1 MIGSGITRR
10 FRATLAAVTV
20 AAAAIGLSGCSPE
33 QIEQRSDNASIQ
45 AQLDYVHAHWNSYN
59 EAEYGAL
66 PDSDCVN
73 FASQSLIARGWQMD
87 DDWWFDT
94 DADGDPEYADAWV
107 SSTLFERYL
116 RAHPE
121 RATELAATDLGALQL
136 GDLVQFDWDDSG
148 DEDHTGI
155 VTRIVGDGTDRQVYF
170 AGHTLDSHYRSVT
183 NAITETYPGARVTY
197 WHLAAPAS

>member
-1 MIGSGITRR
+1 MLGPGISRR
-10 FRATLAAVTV
+10 LRASVTVVIV

-33 QIEQRSDNASIQ
+33 QIEQRSDDAAIQ
-45 AQLDYVHAHWNSYN
+45 AQLDYVHAHWDSYN
-59 EAEYGAL
+59 DAEYGAL

-116 RAHPE
+116 QAHPE
-121 RATELAATDLGALQL
+121 RATELAATDLTDLQL

-155 VTRIVGDGTDRQVYF
+155 VTRIVGDGADRQVYF

-183 NAITETYPGARVTY
+183 NATTVKYPGARVTY
-197 WHLAAPAS
+197 WHLAEPTS